1 MASNVEAP
9 FKLRDAVAV
18 YDVAL
23 FLCVFIAAG
32 VGFHDAMQVILLQVV
47 LSSFILNCDSNAADL
62 IVGVEVV
69 VVDGI
74 DF

>member
-1 MASNVEAP
+1 MILLLLSC
-9 FKLRDAVAV
+9 
-18 YDVAL
+18 AL
-23 FLCVFIAAG
+23 IAMG
-32 VGFHDAMQVILLQVV
+32 FGFHDAIQVILLQVV

-69 VVDGI
+69 VVHGI